1 MVYRKTDNSHKTTY
15 RELRQNAELLTFLC
29 DNKIQSVTDF
39 ENVVNALAEKS
50 NSMKK
55 SRDKILREIEEKENI
70 LKDGARYI
78 ELNKIE
84 MPTAAQLEELAKY
97 RHLVKFRLRSV
108 NDIEVHGQEI
118 EKLKSEVS
126 EIDKSI
132 EIAEKDRFA
141 AANNYKIYLRQMQ
154 SDYDFIL
161 EKMRREREE
170 IEQAEREF
178 QVIKISEN
186 QKRNYFE
193 H

>member
-1 MVYRKTDNSHKTTY
+1 
-15 RELRQNAELLTFLC
+15 
-29 DNKIQSVTDF
+29 
-39 ENVVNALAEKS
+39 
-50 NSMKK
+50 
-55 SRDKILREIEEKENI
+55 
-70 LKDGARYI
+70 
-78 ELNKIE
+78 
-84 MPTAAQLEELAKY
+84 
-97 RHLVKFRLRSV
+97 
-108 NDIEVHGQEI
+108 EI